1 MEDQICYYRMKNSF
15 DKTIFPKKIHFEYK
29 FILIVY
35 IYIYIYIYKYDKHD
49 INILN

>member
-1 MEDQICYYRMKNSF
+1 MFYRMKNSF

-49 INILN
+49 INISN

>member
-15 DKTIFPKKIHFEYK
+15 DKIIFSKKIHFEYK